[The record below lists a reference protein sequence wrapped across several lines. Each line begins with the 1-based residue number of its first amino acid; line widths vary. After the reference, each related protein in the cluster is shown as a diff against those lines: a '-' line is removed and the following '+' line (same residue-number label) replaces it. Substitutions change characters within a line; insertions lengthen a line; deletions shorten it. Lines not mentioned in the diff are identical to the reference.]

1 MRKAQSATCHTALST
16 FLTKSNSRADVKR
29 WASAYV
35 CSLFP
40 SGLLPRIEKS
50 YYDRRAAVV
59 DKKKDIVEDET
70 DDNQEQEL
78 ERQEKIDDEF
88 GAEVAAENSENMESK
103 EVDVEFL
110 QGQLE
115 KLQEQSKVSLD
126 KVVRAQAEMENLRKR
141 AARDVEN
148 AHKYALEKFTNEL
161 LPIMDSLELG
171 LSASV
176 KAKNLDD
183 LCKGMELTLEMFNT
197 VMEKFGI
204 TMIEPKGEKFNPEL
218 HDAVS
223 MQETDDSN
231 SGIIIEVMQ
240 KGYTLNGRLIRPAMV
255 VVAK

>member
-1 MRKAQSATCHTALST
+1 MSDQ
-16 FLTKSNSRADVKR
+16 
-29 WASAYV
+29 
-35 CSLFP
+35 
-40 SGLLPRIEKS
+40 
-50 YYDRRAAVV
+50 
-59 DKKKDIVEDET
+59 KKDIVENET

-78 ERQEKIDDEF
+78 EQRGKINDEF
-88 GAEVAAENSENMESK
+88 DAEVVVENIESK

-115 KLQEQSKVSLD
+115 KLQEQSKVNLD
-126 KVVRAQAEMENLRKR
+126 KAVRAQAEMENLRKR

-183 LCKGMELTLEMFNT
+183 LCKGMKLTLEMFNT

>member
-1 MRKAQSATCHTALST
+1 MSDQ
-16 FLTKSNSRADVKR
+16 
-29 WASAYV
+29 
-35 CSLFP
+35 
-40 SGLLPRIEKS
+40 
-50 YYDRRAAVV
+50 
-59 DKKKDIVEDET
+59 KKDIVEDET

-88 GAEVAAENSENMESK
+88 DAEVAAENSENMESK

-161 LPIMDSLELG
+161 LPILDSLELG

>member
-1 MRKAQSATCHTALST
+1 MSDQ
-16 FLTKSNSRADVKR
+16 
-29 WASAYV
+29 
-35 CSLFP
+35 
-40 SGLLPRIEKS
+40 
-50 YYDRRAAVV
+50 
-59 DKKKDIVEDET
+59 KKDIVEDET

-88 GAEVAAENSENMESK
+88 DAEVAAENSENMESK
-103 EVDVEFL
+103 EVDVELL
-110 QGQLE
+110 QRQLE

-223 MQETDDSN
+223 MQETNDSN

>member
-1 MRKAQSATCHTALST
+1 MSDQ
-16 FLTKSNSRADVKR
+16 
-29 WASAYV
+29 
-35 CSLFP
+35 
-40 SGLLPRIEKS
+40 
-50 YYDRRAAVV
+50 
-59 DKKKDIVEDET
+59 KKDIVEDET

-78 ERQEKIDDEF
+78 ERQEKIYDEF
-88 GAEVAAENSENMESK
+88 DAEVAAENSENMESK

-148 AHKYALEKFTNEL
+148 AHKYALEKFTDEL

-223 MQETDDSN
+223 MQETNDSN

-240 KGYTLNGRLIRPAMV
+240 KGYALNGRLIRPAMV

>member
-1 MRKAQSATCHTALST
+1 
-16 FLTKSNSRADVKR
+16 
-29 WASAYV
+29 
-35 CSLFP
+35 
-40 SGLLPRIEKS
+40 
-50 YYDRRAAVV
+50 
-59 DKKKDIVEDET
+59 
-70 DDNQEQEL
+70 
-78 ERQEKIDDEF
+78 
-88 GAEVAAENSENMESK
+88 MESK

-110 QGQLE
+110 QVQLE

-204 TMIEPKGEKFNPEL
+204 TMIEPKGEKFDPEL

>member
-1 MRKAQSATCHTALST
+1 MSDQ
-16 FLTKSNSRADVKR
+16 
-29 WASAYV
+29 
-35 CSLFP
+35 
-40 SGLLPRIEKS
+40 
-50 YYDRRAAVV
+50 
-59 DKKKDIVEDET
+59 KKDIVEDET

-110 QGQLE
+110 QVQLE
-115 KLQEQSKVSLD
+115 KSQEQSKVSLD

-148 AHKYALEKFTNEL
+148 AHKYALEKFTDEL

>member
-1 MRKAQSATCHTALST
+1 MSDQ
-16 FLTKSNSRADVKR
+16 
-29 WASAYV
+29 
-35 CSLFP
+35 
-40 SGLLPRIEKS
+40 
-50 YYDRRAAVV
+50 
-59 DKKKDIVEDET
+59 KKDIVEDET
-70 DDNQEQEL
+70 DDNQEREL

-88 GAEVAAENSENMESK
+88 DAEVVEENSENIESK

-126 KVVRAQAEMENLRKR
+126 KVIRAQAEMENLRKR

-223 MQETDDSN
+223 MQETNDSN

-240 KGYTLNGRLIRPAMV
+240 KGYALNGRLIRPAMV

>member
-1 MRKAQSATCHTALST
+1 MS
-16 FLTKSNSRADVKR
+16 
-29 WASAYV
+29 
-35 CSLFP
+35 
-40 SGLLPRIEKS
+40 
-50 YYDRRAAVV
+50 

-78 ERQEKIDDEF
+78 ERQEKIDNEF
-88 GAEVAAENSENMESK
+88 DAEVAAENSENMESK

-110 QGQLE
+110 QVQLE

>member
-1 MRKAQSATCHTALST
+1 MSDQ
-16 FLTKSNSRADVKR
+16 
-29 WASAYV
+29 
-35 CSLFP
+35 
-40 SGLLPRIEKS
+40 
-50 YYDRRAAVV
+50 
-59 DKKKDIVEDET
+59 KKDIVEDET

-88 GAEVAAENSENMESK
+88 DVEVAAENSENIESK
-103 EVDVEFL
+103 EVDVEFF

-204 TMIEPKGEKFNPEL
+204 TMIEPKGEKFDPEL

>member
-1 MRKAQSATCHTALST
+1 MS
-16 FLTKSNSRADVKR
+16 
-29 WASAYV
+29 
-35 CSLFP
+35 
-40 SGLLPRIEKS
+40 
-50 YYDRRAAVV
+50 

-148 AHKYALEKFTNEL
+148 AHKYALEKFTDEL

-223 MQETDDSN
+223 MQETNDSN

>member
-1 MRKAQSATCHTALST
+1 MSDQ
-16 FLTKSNSRADVKR
+16 
-29 WASAYV
+29 
-35 CSLFP
+35 
-40 SGLLPRIEKS
+40 
-50 YYDRRAAVV
+50 
-59 DKKKDIVEDET
+59 KKDIVVDET

-88 GAEVAAENSENMESK
+88 DVEVAAENSENMESK

-183 LCKGMELTLEMFNT
+183 LRKGMELTLEMFNT

>member
-1 MRKAQSATCHTALST
+1 MSDQ
-16 FLTKSNSRADVKR
+16 
-29 WASAYV
+29 
-35 CSLFP
+35 
-40 SGLLPRIEKS
+40 
-50 YYDRRAAVV
+50 
-59 DKKKDIVEDET
+59 KKDIVEDET

-88 GAEVAAENSENMESK
+88 DAEVAAENSENMESK

-110 QGQLE
+110 QVQLE
-115 KLQEQSKVSLD
+115 KSQEQSKVSLD

-148 AHKYALEKFTNEL
+148 AHKYALEKFTDEL

-223 MQETDDSN
+223 MQETNDSN

>member
-1 MRKAQSATCHTALST
+1 MSDQ
-16 FLTKSNSRADVKR
+16 
-29 WASAYV
+29 
-35 CSLFP
+35 
-40 SGLLPRIEKS
+40 
-50 YYDRRAAVV
+50 
-59 DKKKDIVEDET
+59 KKDIVEDET

-88 GAEVAAENSENMESK
+88 DAEVAAENSENMESK

-110 QGQLE
+110 QNQLE

>member
-1 MRKAQSATCHTALST
+1 MS
-16 FLTKSNSRADVKR
+16 
-29 WASAYV
+29 
-35 CSLFP
+35 
-40 SGLLPRIEKS
+40 
-50 YYDRRAAVV
+50 

-88 GAEVAAENSENMESK
+88 DAEVAAENSENMESK

-148 AHKYALEKFTNEL
+148 AHKYALEKFTDEL

-204 TMIEPKGEKFNPEL
+204 TMIEPKGEKFDPEL

>member
-1 MRKAQSATCHTALST
+1 MSDQ
-16 FLTKSNSRADVKR
+16 
-29 WASAYV
+29 
-35 CSLFP
+35 
-40 SGLLPRIEKS
+40 
-50 YYDRRAAVV
+50 
-59 DKKKDIVEDET
+59 KKDIVEDET
-70 DDNQEQEL
+70 DDNQELEL

-88 GAEVAAENSENMESK
+88 DAELAAENSENTESK

-110 QGQLE
+110 QEQLE
-115 KLQEQSKVSLD
+115 KLQEQSEVSLD
-126 KVVRAQAEMENLRKR
+126 KVIRAQAEMENLRKR

-223 MQETDDSN
+223 MQETNDSN

>member
-1 MRKAQSATCHTALST
+1 MSDQ
-16 FLTKSNSRADVKR
+16 
-29 WASAYV
+29 
-35 CSLFP
+35 
-40 SGLLPRIEKS
+40 
-50 YYDRRAAVV
+50 
-59 DKKKDIVEDET
+59 KKDIVKDET
-70 DDNQEQEL
+70 NDDQEQEL
-78 ERQEKIDDEF
+78 ERHGKIDDEF
-88 GAEVAAENSENMESK
+88 ETEVVVENSENIESK
-103 EVDVEFL
+103 EVNVEFL

-183 LCKGMELTLEMFNT
+183 LCKGMELTLEMFST
-197 VMEKFGI
+197 VMEKFSI
-204 TMIEPKGEKFNPEL
+204 TMIDPKGEKFNPEL

-231 SGIIIEVMQ
+231 SGVIIEVMQ

>member
-1 MRKAQSATCHTALST
+1 MSDQ
-16 FLTKSNSRADVKR
+16 
-29 WASAYV
+29 
-35 CSLFP
+35 
-40 SGLLPRIEKS
+40 
-50 YYDRRAAVV
+50 
-59 DKKKDIVEDET
+59 KKDIVEDET

-88 GAEVAAENSENMESK
+88 GAEVAAENSENIESK

-110 QGQLE
+110 QVQLE
-115 KLQEQSKVSLD
+115 KSQEQSKVSLD

-148 AHKYALEKFTNEL
+148 AHKYALEKFTDEL

-204 TMIEPKGEKFNPEL
+204 TMIEPKGEKFDPEL

>member
-1 MRKAQSATCHTALST
+1 MSDQ
-16 FLTKSNSRADVKR
+16 
-29 WASAYV
+29 
-35 CSLFP
+35 
-40 SGLLPRIEKS
+40 
-50 YYDRRAAVV
+50 
-59 DKKKDIVEDET
+59 KKDIVEDET

-78 ERQEKIDDEF
+78 ERQEKIDNEF
-88 GAEVAAENSENMESK
+88 DAEVAAENSENMESK

-110 QGQLE
+110 QVQLE
-115 KLQEQSKVSLD
+115 KSQEQSKVSLD

>member
-1 MRKAQSATCHTALST
+1 MSDQ
-16 FLTKSNSRADVKR
+16 
-29 WASAYV
+29 
-35 CSLFP
+35 
-40 SGLLPRIEKS
+40 
-50 YYDRRAAVV
+50 
-59 DKKKDIVEDET
+59 KKDIVEDET

-78 ERQEKIDDEF
+78 ERQERIDDEF
-88 GAEVAAENSENMESK
+88 DAEVAAENSENMESK

-176 KAKNLDD
+176 KVKNLDD

-223 MQETDDSN
+223 MQETNDSN

>member
-1 MRKAQSATCHTALST
+1 MSDQ
-16 FLTKSNSRADVKR
+16 
-29 WASAYV
+29 
-35 CSLFP
+35 
-40 SGLLPRIEKS
+40 
-50 YYDRRAAVV
+50 
-59 DKKKDIVEDET
+59 KKDIVEDET
-70 DDNQEQEL
+70 DDNQELEL

-88 GAEVAAENSENMESK
+88 DAEVAAENSENMESK

-148 AHKYALEKFTNEL
+148 AHKYALEKFTDEL

-223 MQETDDSN
+223 MQETNDSN

>member
-1 MRKAQSATCHTALST
+1 MSDQ
-16 FLTKSNSRADVKR
+16 
-29 WASAYV
+29 
-35 CSLFP
+35 
-40 SGLLPRIEKS
+40 
-50 YYDRRAAVV
+50 
-59 DKKKDIVEDET
+59 KKDIVEDET

-78 ERQEKIDDEF
+78 KQPGKKDEEF
-88 GAEVAAENSENMESK
+88 DAEVAAENSENMESK

-148 AHKYALEKFTNEL
+148 AHKYALEKFANEL

-223 MQETDDSN
+223 MQETNDSN

>member
-1 MRKAQSATCHTALST
+1 MSDQ
-16 FLTKSNSRADVKR
+16 
-29 WASAYV
+29 
-35 CSLFP
+35 
-40 SGLLPRIEKS
+40 
-50 YYDRRAAVV
+50 
-59 DKKKDIVEDET
+59 KKDIVEDET

-88 GAEVAAENSENMESK
+88 DAEVAAENSENMESK

-115 KLQEQSKVSLD
+115 KLQEQSKASLD

-223 MQETDDSN
+223 MQETNDSN

>member
-1 MRKAQSATCHTALST
+1 MSDQ
-16 FLTKSNSRADVKR
+16 
-29 WASAYV
+29 
-35 CSLFP
+35 
-40 SGLLPRIEKS
+40 
-50 YYDRRAAVV
+50 
-59 DKKKDIVEDET
+59 KKDIVEDET

-88 GAEVAAENSENMESK
+88 DAEVAAENSENMESK

-110 QGQLE
+110 QNQLE

-223 MQETDDSN
+223 MQETNDSN

>member
-1 MRKAQSATCHTALST
+1 MS
-16 FLTKSNSRADVKR
+16 
-29 WASAYV
+29 
-35 CSLFP
+35 
-40 SGLLPRIEKS
+40 
-50 YYDRRAAVV
+50 

-161 LPIMDSLELG
+161 LPILDSLELG

-183 LCKGMELTLEMFNT
+183 LRKGMELTLEMFNT

-223 MQETDDSN
+223 MQETNDSN

>member
-1 MRKAQSATCHTALST
+1 MSDQ
-16 FLTKSNSRADVKR
+16 
-29 WASAYV
+29 
-35 CSLFP
+35 
-40 SGLLPRIEKS
+40 
-50 YYDRRAAVV
+50 
-59 DKKKDIVEDET
+59 KKDIVEDET

-78 ERQEKIDDEF
+78 ERQEKIGDEF
-88 GAEVAAENSENMESK
+88 DAEVAEENSENIESK

-115 KLQEQSKVSLD
+115 KLQEQTKASLD

-223 MQETDDSN
+223 MQETNDSN

>member
-1 MRKAQSATCHTALST
+1 MSDQ
-16 FLTKSNSRADVKR
+16 
-29 WASAYV
+29 
-35 CSLFP
+35 
-40 SGLLPRIEKS
+40 
-50 YYDRRAAVV
+50 
-59 DKKKDIVEDET
+59 KKDIVEDET

-78 ERQEKIDDEF
+78 ERQEKIGDEF
-88 GAEVAAENSENMESK
+88 DAEVAEENSENIESK

-126 KVVRAQAEMENLRKR
+126 KVIRAQAEMENLRKR

-223 MQETDDSN
+223 MQETNDSN

>member
-1 MRKAQSATCHTALST
+1 MSDQ
-16 FLTKSNSRADVKR
+16 
-29 WASAYV
+29 
-35 CSLFP
+35 
-40 SGLLPRIEKS
+40 
-50 YYDRRAAVV
+50 
-59 DKKKDIVEDET
+59 KKDIVEDET

-78 ERQEKIDDEF
+78 ERQEKIGDEF
-88 GAEVAAENSENMESK
+88 DAEVAEENSENIESK

-110 QGQLE
+110 EGQLE
-115 KLQEQSKVSLD
+115 KLQEQSKASLD

-183 LCKGMELTLEMFNT
+183 LCKGMELALEMFNT

-223 MQETDDSN
+223 MQETNDSN

>member
-1 MRKAQSATCHTALST
+1 MSDQ
-16 FLTKSNSRADVKR
+16 
-29 WASAYV
+29 
-35 CSLFP
+35 
-40 SGLLPRIEKS
+40 
-50 YYDRRAAVV
+50 
-59 DKKKDIVEDET
+59 KKDIVEDET

-78 ERQEKIDDEF
+78 ERQERIDDEF
-88 GAEVAAENSENMESK
+88 DAEVAAENSENMESK

-110 QGQLE
+110 QNQLE

-223 MQETDDSN
+223 MQETNDSN

>member
-1 MRKAQSATCHTALST
+1 MSDQ
-16 FLTKSNSRADVKR
+16 
-29 WASAYV
+29 
-35 CSLFP
+35 
-40 SGLLPRIEKS
+40 
-50 YYDRRAAVV
+50 
-59 DKKKDIVEDET
+59 KKDIVEDET

-88 GAEVAAENSENMESK
+88 DAEVAAENSENMESK

-110 QGQLE
+110 QRQLE

-183 LCKGMELTLEMFNT
+183 LCKGMELTLEMFNI

-223 MQETDDSN
+223 MQETNDSN

>member
-1 MRKAQSATCHTALST
+1 
-16 FLTKSNSRADVKR
+16 
-29 WASAYV
+29 
-35 CSLFP
+35 
-40 SGLLPRIEKS
+40 
-50 YYDRRAAVV
+50 
-59 DKKKDIVEDET
+59 
-70 DDNQEQEL
+70 
-78 ERQEKIDDEF
+78 
-88 GAEVAAENSENMESK
+88 MESK

-126 KVVRAQAEMENLRKR
+126 KVVRAQAEMENLSKR
-141 AARDVEN
+141 AARDVEK

-161 LPIMDSLELG
+161 LPIMDSVELG

>member
-1 MRKAQSATCHTALST
+1 MSDQ
-16 FLTKSNSRADVKR
+16 
-29 WASAYV
+29 
-35 CSLFP
+35 
-40 SGLLPRIEKS
+40 
-50 YYDRRAAVV
+50 
-59 DKKKDIVEDET
+59 KKDIVEDET

-88 GAEVAAENSENMESK
+88 DAEVAAENSENMESK

-110 QGQLE
+110 QVQLE
-115 KLQEQSKVSLD
+115 KSQEQSKVSLD

>member
-1 MRKAQSATCHTALST
+1 MS
-16 FLTKSNSRADVKR
+16 
-29 WASAYV
+29 
-35 CSLFP
+35 
-40 SGLLPRIEKS
+40 
-50 YYDRRAAVV
+50 

-78 ERQEKIDDEF
+78 KQPGKKDEEF
-88 GAEVAAENSENMESK
+88 DAEVVAENNENMESK

-110 QGQLE
+110 QVQLE

-223 MQETDDSN
+223 MQETNDSN

>member
-1 MRKAQSATCHTALST
+1 MS
-16 FLTKSNSRADVKR
+16 
-29 WASAYV
+29 
-35 CSLFP
+35 
-40 SGLLPRIEKS
+40 
-50 YYDRRAAVV
+50 

-70 DDNQEQEL
+70 DDNQEQKL

-88 GAEVAAENSENMESK
+88 DAEVAAENSENMESK

>member
-1 MRKAQSATCHTALST
+1 MSDQ
-16 FLTKSNSRADVKR
+16 
-29 WASAYV
+29 
-35 CSLFP
+35 
-40 SGLLPRIEKS
+40 
-50 YYDRRAAVV
+50 
-59 DKKKDIVEDET
+59 KKDIVK
-70 DDNQEQEL
+70 DDANNNQDQEL
-78 ERQEKIDDEF
+78 KQPGKIDDEF
-88 GAEVAAENSENMESK
+88 ETEVVVENSENIESK

-115 KLQEQSKVSLD
+115 KLQEQSKVSLE
-126 KVVRAQAEMENLRKR
+126 KIVRAQAEMENLRKR

-223 MQETDDSN
+223 MQETNDSN

>member
-1 MRKAQSATCHTALST
+1 MSDQ
-16 FLTKSNSRADVKR
+16 
-29 WASAYV
+29 
-35 CSLFP
+35 
-40 SGLLPRIEKS
+40 
-50 YYDRRAAVV
+50 
-59 DKKKDIVEDET
+59 KKDIVEDET

-88 GAEVAAENSENMESK
+88 DAEVAAENSENMESK

-223 MQETDDSN
+223 MHETDDSN
-231 SGIIIEVMQ
+231 SGINFIISLFAYSLSDHVIS
-240 KGYTLNGRLIRPAMV
+240 IRSFIFNFN
-255 VVAK
+255 KLT

>member
-1 MRKAQSATCHTALST
+1 MSDQ
-16 FLTKSNSRADVKR
+16 
-29 WASAYV
+29 
-35 CSLFP
+35 
-40 SGLLPRIEKS
+40 
-50 YYDRRAAVV
+50 
-59 DKKKDIVEDET
+59 KKDIVEDET

-88 GAEVAAENSENMESK
+88 DAEVAAENSENMESK

-218 HDAVS
+218 HDAGS

>member
-1 MRKAQSATCHTALST
+1 MSDQ
-16 FLTKSNSRADVKR
+16 
-29 WASAYV
+29 
-35 CSLFP
+35 
-40 SGLLPRIEKS
+40 
-50 YYDRRAAVV
+50 
-59 DKKKDIVEDET
+59 KKGIVEDET

-88 GAEVAAENSENMESK
+88 DAEVAAENSENMESK

-110 QGQLE
+110 QNQLE

-223 MQETDDSN
+223 MQETNDSN

>member
-1 MRKAQSATCHTALST
+1 MSDQ
-16 FLTKSNSRADVKR
+16 
-29 WASAYV
+29 
-35 CSLFP
+35 
-40 SGLLPRIEKS
+40 
-50 YYDRRAAVV
+50 
-59 DKKKDIVEDET
+59 KKDIVEDET

-78 ERQEKIDDEF
+78 ERQEKIYDEF
-88 GAEVAAENSENMESK
+88 DAEVAAENSENMESK

-110 QGQLE
+110 QNQLE

-223 MQETDDSN
+223 MQETNDSN

>member
-1 MRKAQSATCHTALST
+1 MSDQ
-16 FLTKSNSRADVKR
+16 
-29 WASAYV
+29 
-35 CSLFP
+35 
-40 SGLLPRIEKS
+40 
-50 YYDRRAAVV
+50 
-59 DKKKDIVEDET
+59 KKDIVEDET
-70 DDNQEQEL
+70 DDNQDQEL
-78 ERQEKIDDEF
+78 ERQEKIGDEF
-88 GAEVAAENSENMESK
+88 DAEVAEENSENIESK

-115 KLQEQSKVSLD
+115 KLQEQSKASLD

-223 MQETDDSN
+223 MQETNDSN